1 MKNQES
7 YINKYGVKTS
17 KKLDKINKA
26 AWEWFNDGGNTS
38 RKLNSIKI
46 IKFRRRW
53 EKEVERIGGVDYT
66 FGDCIA

>member
-7 YINKYGVKTS
+7 YINEYGVKTS

-26 AWEWFNDGGNTS
+26 AWEWFNDGGNRS

-46 IKFRRRW
+46 INFRRRW